1 MDDYYQYGQKLV
13 SGVETPCTLAEHTA
27 KDAACKV
34 VDTTET
40 TFQKSSN
47 VITVTNKYWAHDK
60 EPVNGFK
67 GTAITSAECTG
78 ANDRFWTDSNG
89 RATCST
95 LALGDLCDS
104 WTATYQKLK
113 PGTHSTTY
121 QTVKGCNSYKAG
133 TGADAGTWVID
144 APKTWADA
152 MSAY

>member
-1 MDDYYQYGQKLV
+1 MEDYYQYGQKLV
-13 SGVETPCTLAEHTA
+13 SGVEVPCTKAEQS
-27 KDAACKV
+27 AAHSVCKAV
-34 VDTTET
+34 VTTED
-40 TFQKSSN
+40 TFTASHT
-47 VITVTNKYWAHDK
+47 VITVSNKYWATDK
-60 EPVNGFK
+60 SPVNGFK

-95 LALGDLCDS
+95 LALGDLCDN

-113 PGTHSTTY
+113 PSSTTEY
-121 QTVKGCNSYKAG
+121 QKLEGCNSYKAG